1 MRRRSRVLWFG
12 GAAALVAAGV
22 ACAVASDAVAL
33 QAVGVALV
41 AGGLIVAVSL
51 VFFEIGLSED
61 QERARETAPPEQPKT
76 PAGRTPRPPPP
87 RLRRRPRRRG

>member
-41 AGGLIVAVSL
+41 AGGLIVAISL

-61 QERARETAPPEQPKT
+61 QQRARETALPEPPRAPPRPTPK
-76 PAGRTPRPPPP
+76 PPPP
-87 RLRRRPRRRG
+87 RLKRRARRRG